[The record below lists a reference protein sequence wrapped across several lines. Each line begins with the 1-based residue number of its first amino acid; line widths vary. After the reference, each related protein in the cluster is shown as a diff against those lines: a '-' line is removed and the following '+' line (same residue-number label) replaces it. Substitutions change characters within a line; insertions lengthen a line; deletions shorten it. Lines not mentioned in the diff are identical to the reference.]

1 MLTFIFSFD
10 RIKNCKRRIY
20 VMNETEKKQDIII
33 PESERVQFSKP
44 ETIANYGKSLLD
56 EMRTV
61 ANAVARFRGQRIHVD
76 LGPMQNE
83 AGQIKNFQKYLTEVQ
98 EHGLKKDDQ
107 SSQGMLKKLGMRFLK
122 SLSQSNNKQSNNKQS
137 GTFLECYEAYQGILD
152 EIAKKYDNRAK
163 GTIEETKLLNS
174 YVETIKPL
182 LKKLEYYIEAGHE
195 ALNQEI
201 KKTEALGDQLTPIQM
216 QVLQASTNAFRRRL
230 ASLETALRT
239 LQNSVSQTSVIMIG
253 NMDLL
258 AQYQEMDSIGLS
270 TLRVMSVNILETK
283 IQSVKI
289 TELESDRTALN
300 QTMISH
306 SQVLSNNVDRLQ
318 NLTNQTMIDVET
330 VKEVLNETEMIAKK
344 IDQSREMAE
353 AYNEKVE
360 QFYQDSAE
368 INRALDETLE
378 MLVQSASMNSSYT
391 DLTEGTRQM
400 RKELEQALQSQE
412 QGGKRISFFNRF
424 RRNNKN

>member
-1 MLTFIFSFD
+1 
-10 RIKNCKRRIY
+10 
-20 VMNETEKKQDIII
+20 MNETEKEQDIVI

-44 ETIANYGKSLLD
+44 ETISNYGKSLLD
-56 EMRTV
+56 EMKNV
-61 ANAVARFRGQRIHVD
+61 ANAVAKFRGQKIQVD
-76 LGPMQNE
+76 LNPMQKE
-83 AGQIKNFQKYLTEVQ
+83 AGQIKDFQEYLGEVQKY
-98 EHGLKKDDQ
+98 GSKAYDQ
-107 SSQGMLKKLGMRFLK
+107 SPQGNLKKLAMRFLR
-122 SLSQSNNKQSNNKQS
+122 SLSPSNTKQS
-137 GTFLECYEAYQGILD
+137 GTFLECYEAYQGLLD
-152 EIAKKYDNRAK
+152 EIAKKYDNRVK

-182 LKKLEYYIEAGHE
+182 LKKLEYYIAAGHE
-195 ALNQEI
+195 VLNQEI

-270 TLRVMSVNILETK
+270 TLRVMSVNMLETK

-318 NLTNQTMIDVET
+318 NLTNQTMIDVDT
-330 VKEVLNETEMIAKK
+330 VKEVLRETKTIAEK
-344 IDQSREMAE
+344 INSSREMAE
-353 AYNEKVE
+353 AYNDKVE
-360 QFYQDSAE
+360 QFYQESAE

-378 MLVQSASMNSSYT
+378 MLVESASMNSSYT
-391 DLTEGTRQM
+391 DLNEGTRQM
-400 RKELEQALQSQE
+400 REELEQARKSQE
-412 QGGKRISFFNRF
+412 QGGKRRSFLNRF
-424 RRNNKN
+424 RRNN

>member
-1 MLTFIFSFD
+1 
-10 RIKNCKRRIY
+10 
-20 VMNETEKKQDIII
+20 
-33 PESERVQFSKP
+33 
-44 ETIANYGKSLLD
+44 
-56 EMRTV
+56 
-61 ANAVARFRGQRIHVD
+61 
-76 LGPMQNE
+76 
-83 AGQIKNFQKYLTEVQ
+83 
-98 EHGLKKDDQ
+98 
-107 SSQGMLKKLGMRFLK
+107 
-122 SLSQSNNKQSNNKQS
+122 
-137 GTFLECYEAYQGILD
+137 
-152 EIAKKYDNRAK
+152 
-163 GTIEETKLLNS
+163 
-174 YVETIKPL
+174 
-182 LKKLEYYIEAGHE
+182 
-195 ALNQEI
+195 
-201 KKTEALGDQLTPIQM
+201 
-216 QVLQASTNAFRRRL
+216 
-230 ASLETALRT
+230 
-239 LQNSVSQTSVIMIG
+239 MIG

>member
-1 MLTFIFSFD
+1 
-10 RIKNCKRRIY
+10 
-20 VMNETEKKQDIII
+20 
-33 PESERVQFSKP
+33 
-44 ETIANYGKSLLD
+44 
-56 EMRTV
+56 
-61 ANAVARFRGQRIHVD
+61 
-76 LGPMQNE
+76 
-83 AGQIKNFQKYLTEVQ
+83 
-98 EHGLKKDDQ
+98 
-107 SSQGMLKKLGMRFLK
+107 
-122 SLSQSNNKQSNNKQS
+122 
-137 GTFLECYEAYQGILD
+137 
-152 EIAKKYDNRAK
+152 
-163 GTIEETKLLNS
+163 
-174 YVETIKPL
+174 
-182 LKKLEYYIEAGHE
+182 
-195 ALNQEI
+195 
-201 KKTEALGDQLTPIQM
+201 M

>member
-1 MLTFIFSFD
+1 
-10 RIKNCKRRIY
+10 
-20 VMNETEKKQDIII
+20 
-33 PESERVQFSKP
+33 RV
-44 ETIANYGKSLLD
+44 L
-56 EMRTV
+56 
-61 ANAVARFRGQRIHVD
+61 FR
-76 LGPMQNE
+76 
-83 AGQIKNFQKYLTEVQ
+83 
-98 EHGLKKDDQ
+98 
-107 SSQGMLKKLGMRFLK
+107 S
-122 SLSQSNNKQSNNKQS
+122 
-137 GTFLECYEAYQGILD
+137 
-152 EIAKKYDNRAK
+152 
-163 GTIEETKLLNS
+163 
-174 YVETIKPL
+174 
-182 LKKLEYYIEAGHE
+182 

-239 LQNSVSQTSVIMIG
+239 LKNSVSQTSVIMIG

-270 TLRVMSVNILETK
+270 TLRVMSVNMLETK

-300 QTMISH
+300 QTMISN

-378 MLVQSASMNSSYT
+378 MLVQSAS
-391 DLTEGTRQM
+391 
-400 RKELEQALQSQE
+400 
-412 QGGKRISFFNRF
+412 
-424 RRNNKN
+424 